1 MFANVGNFWGL
12 LMRKLREAVAV
23 VTGAGSGIGRALAVN
38 LAAQGARLALADVNA
53 AGLEETRGLLGVAEA
68 NTKTYTVDV
77 SNAGAVE
84 QFAGRVRQDFG
95 RASLLINNAG
105 VALFGT
111 VAEISL
117 ADMDWLMRINFWG
130 VVHGCKFFLPLLQN
144 EPEGHIVNISSVLGL
159 VGTAGQV
166 SYCSSKFAVRG
177 FSEAL
182 REELRATS
190 VRVTCVHPAGVN
202 TRIAVNARA
211 TTATLLER
219 AEALKRAEKLLAIPP
234 EDAAQTIVKGILR
247 NQDRVL
253 IGKDAYR
260 IDFIQRLFPTRA
272 SAMVSASTLKEL
284 GTEDAGSSGDASSLR
299 TVQK

>member
-1 MFANVGNFWGL
+1 
-12 LMRKLREAVAV
+12 MRKIRDAVAV

-38 LAAQGARLALADVNA
+38 LAAQGSRLALADVNA
-53 AGLEETRGLLGVAEA
+53 AGIDETRRLLGAAEA
-68 NTKTYTVDV
+68 KTYTVDV

-105 VALFGT
+105 VGLFGT
-111 VAEISL
+111 FAEISL

-190 VRVTCVHPAGVN
+190 VR
-202 TRIAVNARA
+202 
-211 TTATLLER
+211 
-219 AEALKRAEKLLAIPP
+219 
-234 EDAAQTIVKGILR
+234 
-247 NQDRVL
+247 
-253 IGKDAYR
+253 
-260 IDFIQRLFPTRA
+260 
-272 SAMVSASTLKEL
+272 
-284 GTEDAGSSGDASSLR
+284 
-299 TVQK
+299 

>member
-1 MFANVGNFWGL
+1 
-12 LMRKLREAVAV
+12 MRKIRDAVAI
-23 VTGAGSGIGRALAVN
+23 VTGAGSGIGRALAVD
-38 LAAQGARLALADVNA
+38 LAARGARLALADVDA
-53 AGLEETRGLLGVAEA
+53 GGLEETRSLLGAA
-68 NTKTYTVDV
+68 ATDTKTYTVDV

-84 QFAGRVRQDFG
+84 EFAARVRQDFG

-111 VAEISL
+111 FAEISL

-130 VVHGCKFFLPLLQN
+130 VVHGCKFFLPLLEN
-144 EPEGHIVNISSVLGL
+144 EPEAHIVNISSVLGL
-159 VGTAGQV
+159 VGTPGQV

-190 VRVTCVHPAGVN
+190 VRVTCVHPAGIN

-211 TTATLLER
+211 AKATQTLEH
-219 AEALKRAEKLLAIPP
+219 AEALKRFGKLLAIPP
-234 EDAAQTIVKGILR
+234 EDAAHTIVKGILR

-272 SAMVSASTLKEL
+272 SAMISASTLKQLE
-284 GTEDAGSSGDASSLR
+284 TEDAGSSGDTPSLR
-299 TVQK
+299 AVQK

>member
-1 MFANVGNFWGL
+1 
-12 LMRKLREAVAV
+12 MRNIRDAVAV
-23 VTGAGSGIGRALAVN
+23 VTGAGSGIGRALAVD
-38 LAAQGARLALADVNA
+38 LAARGARLALADVNT
-53 AGLEETRGLLGVAEA
+53 AGLDETQGLLGAAEA
-68 NTKTYTVDV
+68 RSYTVDV
-77 SNAGAVE
+77 SNARAVE
-84 QFAGRVRQDFG
+84 QFAGQVRRDFG

-111 VAEISL
+111 FAEISL

-130 VVHGCKFFLPLLQN
+130 VVHGCKFFLPMLES

-159 VGTAGQV
+159 VGTPGQV

-182 REELRATS
+182 REELRTTS

-211 TTATLLER
+211 TTATMLER
-219 AEALKRAEKLLAIPP
+219 AETLKRAEKLLAIPP

-284 GTEDAGSSGDASSLR
+284 GTEDAGSSGDASSLPA
-299 TVQK
+299 VQK